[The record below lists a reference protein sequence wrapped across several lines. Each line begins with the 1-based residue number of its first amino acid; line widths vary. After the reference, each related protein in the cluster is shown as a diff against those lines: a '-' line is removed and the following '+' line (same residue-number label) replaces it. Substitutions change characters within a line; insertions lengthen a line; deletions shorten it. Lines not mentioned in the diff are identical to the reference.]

1 MPEKVKDVH
10 RRKQVLRTSNPFPAG
25 YLQGSVGSDESH
37 RYVRCKPSGF
47 LVRSRWAALST
58 SQRGG
63 YDRMLRSGPVSG
75 PLVMTGLCFFF
86 LSWGHEKQEVLA
98 MIRTC
103 ATGAASRNMPNILT
117 GPSAYCR
124 QWRILSAR
132 SGQRTTVCRIRHRLV
147 PAGVHWKRVRHF
159 RSGVGGSCMEGR
171 SEGSLG
177 LYKIMV

>member
-1 MPEKVKDVH
+1 MSTVGSRYSAHPTHSRPATCRAASEATKAIA
-10 RRKQVLRTSNPFPAG
+10 TSVVS
-25 YLQGSVGSDESH
+25 YQGSWSD
-37 RYVRCKPSGF
+37 
-47 LVRSRWAALST
+47 
-58 SQRGG
+58 RGG
-63 YDRMLRSGPVSG
+63 QPCRLPKSGYDGMLRSGPVIG
-75 PLVMTGLCFFF
+75 PLVMTGLCLFFF

-103 ATGAASRNMPNILT
+103 ATGAASTNMPNILT

-132 SGQRTTVCRIRHRLV
+132 SGQRTTVCRLRHGLI

-159 RSGVGGSCMEGR
+159 CSGMGGSCIEGR
-171 SEGSLG
+171 NEGSLG